1 MTTDVQ
7 TRPEVEAPAAPPT
20 LRVADRCDCRCGAQ
34 AFVLVQVVPDAGP
47 LLFCKHHFEKHEAAL
62 IVDGAKVL
70 LDARSDLMKR
80 PSNING
86 V

>member
-7 TRPEVEAPAAPPT
+7 TRPEVVAPEVVS

-34 AFVLVQVVPDAGP
+34 AFVSVQVVPDAGP
-47 LLFCKHHFEKHEAAL
+47 LLFCKHDFEKHEAAL
-62 IVDGAKVL
+62 AAAGAKVL
-70 LDARSDLMKR
+70 EDKRSELTNR